1 MMTTLLVSQQV
12 AAKII
17 LTIKEYTKY
26 VQMIGFHLFKLIQ
39 IADVLAF
46 WIR

>member
-1 MMTTLLVSQQV
+1 MVDNDDYLIGQPTSSCQ
-12 AAKII
+12 II

-46 WIR
+46 